1 MDKAKW
7 RRLLVGEFSFGRLLK
22 SLVSIYLL
30 FGVLVYFFADRL
42 MFHPEAS
49 LPWTTKI
56 PIKVRTPMA

>member
-42 MFHPEAS
+42 MFHPET
-49 LPWTTKI
+49 LPPWTTKI